1 MSDSKWFSK
10 AGNLDDS
17 IDDRTAS
24 VESTRTESV
33 PTIKPVKGLK
43 DRTVTSVKEEHRC
56 SMCGAIIPQGTT
68 LCWKC
73 SSESDIGNKNV
84 RNTGHSLALLWRRY
98 KMPLV
103 FGGVACLIL
112 VITLV
117 LSLWG
122 SRSNTPNLED
132 LILTDDILTY
142 QLDDGTIKTSQ
153 LDEFE
158 VLSSRTID
166 DHDSS
171 DVRVVL
177 SDDMIERTL
186 FISAESTKYDQGWLI
201 DSITVTDS
209 SFRLIGDIDQ
219 DYIISYLSQ
228 DRSDNYG
235 QGNISNYRTLN
246 GIAVGFNNL
255 TKTSSTIQDDSYF
268 AEYDVNDS
276 YQYADISGP
285 LYVRVDLSMNT
296 SVNTGA
302 CFIRRSISMDTE
314 SLSTEWHDIYGTYL
328 LTIPYSMNNTQQYIT
343 IDEDKNVYGYRDYI
357 GANDGQ
363 PYHEDLTG
371 TFNVVGYSTA
381 IVQVDDAWDR
391 SEYIIFTPNE
401 ISYRYLMP
409 NGSDYDTGSGYDTV
423 FFERIGEV
431 NIETESGVAESNGAT
446 DDSSL
451 NVENDVVSDGYYFS
465 ALINQPDYLFYI
477 SSISFEGDYNV
488 VIDGVFEYSVNSDT
502 NYEDSI
508 QGPFTF
514 VCNDSTTYYYQE
526 GVDENFEPYVE
537 YVSREQFSND
547 VSEYFYGSGLG
558 IYIVVQNGIV
568 VSMGL
573 SS

>member
-219 DYIISYLSQ
+219 DYVRSNLSNDIREVDLWDTYISYDDQYVVKAGLH
-228 DRSDNYG
+228 NVT
-235 QGNISNYRTLN
+235 ILN
-246 GIAVGFNNL
+246 
-255 TKTSSTIQDDSYF
+255 TEIQDNTYLLDCTV
-268 AEYDVNDS
+268 DDIH
-276 YQYADISGP
+276 QYAEIYGTF
-285 LYVRVDLSMNT
+285 YVQIDVYMTVDN
-296 SVNTGA
+296 NTGA
-302 CFIRRSISMDTE
+302 CIVTRRVRPDTD
-314 SLSTEWHDIYGTYL
+314 SLTTNWHGIYGTYL
-328 LTIPYSMNNTQQYIT
+328 RTDSDNNLEEYIT
-343 IDEDKNVYGYRDYI
+343 IEETNSVYGYGDYI
-357 GANDGQ
+357 EFGQ
-363 PYHEDLTG
+363 QRHNIIDDATYTA
-371 TFNVVGYSTA
+371 FNYSTVLIHFYSVNGYST
-381 IVQVDDAWDR
+381 IVITPDEINYYTWRGGTFDYVKVD
-391 SEYIIFTPNE
+391 T
-401 ISYRYLMP
+401 
-409 NGSDYDTGSGYDTV
+409 
-423 FFERIGEV
+423 FERIDPV
-431 NIETESGVAESNGAT
+431 NTETESGVAESNGAT